1 MLAGNNALPIA
12 RKVNSSNKQIVL
24 DLIRFKPG
32 GISRADIARK
42 LSLSRSAVSSI
53 VNELLTL
60 NIIREAENGPAT
72 GGRRPI
78 LLELNEKYGYLVG
91 VDIGATHLTIVITDF
106 SSQVLY
112 DIDVPIDINQGP
124 QQCLDDIDHHFR
136 SLLERSGLSLGDIIG
151 IGVGV
156 PGPVVY
162 DVGMVISPPIMPGW
176 SNFPIRSY
184 LEKLWKTPI
193 FLNNDAEL
201 GALGEWA
208 YGAGRGERFLVYLK
222 VGTGIGAGFLIDGQ
236 IYKGISGT
244 AGEIGHVTIAEDGP
258 VCTCGSRGCLEA
270 MAGGYAIA
278 RKAQQAVKAGRRTRL
293 SKIHP
298 IENITAQQVTE
309 AARKGDLLA
318 QEIVAEA
325 GELLG
330 IAIASVIN
338 LLNPS
343 IVVVGGGVSQ
353 MGDLLLEP
361 IRLAVESRS
370 LKVASES
377 VRITTAVLGR
387 RSSSMG
393 AIVQA
398 LSMAIDSIISDGK
411 V

>member
-1 MLAGNNALPIA
+1 
-12 RKVNSSNKQIVL
+12 
-24 DLIRFKPG
+24 
-32 GISRADIARK
+32 
-42 LSLSRSAVSSI
+42 
-53 VNELLTL
+53 
-60 NIIREAENGPAT
+60 
-72 GGRRPI
+72 
-78 LLELNEKYGYLVG
+78 
-91 VDIGATHLTIVITDF
+91 
-106 SSQVLY
+106 
-112 DIDVPIDINQGP
+112 
-124 QQCLDDIDHHFR
+124 
-136 SLLERSGLSLGDIIG
+136 
-151 IGVGV
+151 
-156 PGPVVY
+156 
-162 DVGMVISPPIMPGW
+162 MPGW

-193 FLNNDAEL
+193 LLNNDAEL

-258 VCTCGSRGCLEA
+258 MCTCGSRGCLEA

-278 RKAQQAVKAGRRTRL
+278 RKAQQAVKSGRRTRL

-298 IENITAQQVTE
+298 IESITAQQVTE
-309 AARKGDLLA
+309 AARKGDLIA
-318 QEIVAEA
+318 QEIVTEA

-398 LSMAIDSIISDGK
+398 LTMAIDSIISNGNG
-411 V
+411 